1 MYNMAKRVTIGTVIL
16 LLPTLA
22 IWLSD
27 WQWQPGGN
35 NTWLKVFFWVTE
47 TVTAPWGIL
56 TSVLLCSWFL
66 WCLRVRFKPAV
77 GLFVVLGAVIVLGQG
92 VKSLIKEQVQEPR
105 PFVAWLEAEHH
116 INNRLFYSLPRAE
129 RSELVRQQLQD
140 QLIIPVWLSR
150 HWQFETGFSFPSG
163 HTVFA
168 ATWALL
174 AVGLLWPRRHY
185 KTVVLLMLW
194 AQGVMAS
201 RLFLGMHWPQD
212 LIAAT
217 LISGVLAAVACGL
230 LQHGFGLLDI
240 PQSEQKES
248 EKRGHE

>member
-1 MYNMAKRVTIGTVIL
+1 M
-16 LLPTLA
+16 
-22 IWLSD
+22 
-27 WQWQPGGN
+27 
-35 NTWLKVFFWVTE
+35 TE

-185 KTVVLLMLW
+185 KTVVFTD
-194 AQGVMAS
+194 VMGT
-201 RLFLGMHWPQD
+201 RCDGEP
-212 LIAAT
+212 LIFRYA
-217 LISGVLAAVACGL
+217 LAAGPDCRDAHQWRLGRCGVWTPPAWVRPS
-230 LQHGFGLLDI
+230 GYPAI
-240 PQSEQKES
+240 RT
-248 EKRGHE
+248 KRERKTGA